1 MNEHN
6 TKNLSSR
13 QLKAANLIRVAL
25 TDILQ
30 NKAKTL
36 NILFSDAAITIT
48 KVQMT
53 ADLRNARCYFVPSFG
68 LSKLDYVAIQKI
80 LDTYKKSI
88 RIMLTSKI
96 QLKYSPE
103 VHFIYDSSFDNSKN
117 IEDIFQQLNAEGKI

>member
-1 MNEHN
+1 
-6 TKNLSSR
+6 
-13 QLKAANLIRVAL
+13 LKAANLIRVAL